1 MPGLARFDAVVI
13 GAGPAGYLAALRLA
27 QLGRSVAVVERE
39 RVGGECLNWGCIPS
53 KALIEV
59 ADLVHRTKRLS
70 QLGIEVEVRRI
81 SMPELIKWKDS
92 IVAKLVRGIETLFD
106 HYGVTLI
113 RGEGRV
119 KAGRKVEVL
128 SGNGRSEV
136 EAGSVLLAVG
146 SVPVTIPQIPFDGRR
161 VIGFREVLSL
171 EEVPSRL
178 LVVGGGAIGLE
189 MAFAFRK
196 LGSEVTV
203 VELMDR
209 VLPAMDPAVS
219 RAVQR
224 SLERLGVRTLLRSTV
239 SSSEPRGS
247 SVSVRIATPNG
258 ELTEDF
264 DRVLVAVG
272 KRAPELPVESSIGLE
287 LDQRGFVRVD
297 EAMRTN
303 VEWIWAAGDV
313 TGPPFLA
320 HRAYR
325 QGLVAA
331 ESIAGRVTTWAP
343 KSYPVAVFTDPEAA
357 SVGMTEEE
365 ASRSGR
371 RFRSFVFPL
380 AALGRAHTVGDAEG
394 FVKVLLEEGTD
405 ELLGVHVVGPHAS
418 ELISEASLAMENLM
432 TPDDFLRGVRPHPT
446 FSEALAEAVEL
457 ALGRPLHVALRKGSS

>member
-1 MPGLARFDAVVI
+1 MARFEAVVI

-59 ADLVHRTKRLS
+59 SDAIERARRLGAFGMELSVQRLS
-70 QLGIEVEVRRI
+70 LREVVR
-81 SMPELIKWKDS
+81 WKDS
-92 IVAKLVRGIETLFD
+92 VVERLVRGIETLFD

-119 KAGRKVEVL
+119 RSDRRVEVI
-128 SGNGRSEV
+128 GAEGKTEV

-146 SVPVTIPQIPFDGRR
+146 SVPVSLPQIPFDGKR
-161 VIGFREVLSL
+161 VIGFKEVLSL
-171 EEVPSRL
+171 EEVPSRM

-196 LGSEVTV
+196 LGAEVTV

-209 VLPAMDPAVS
+209 VLPAMDHSVS
-219 RAVQR
+219 RAIQR
-224 SLERLGVRTLLRSTV
+224 SLERAGIRVLVRSTV
-239 SSSEPRGS
+239 TSSEVRED
-247 SVSVRIATPNG
+247 SVRVRISTPEG
-258 ELTEDF
+258 ELVEEF
-264 DRVLVAVG
+264 ERVLVAVG
-272 KRAPELPVESSIGLE
+272 KRAPELPVDGSLGLE
-287 LDQRGFVRVD
+287 RDQKGFVKVD
-297 EAMRTN
+297 DEMRTD
-303 VEWIWAAGDV
+303 VGWVWAAGDV

-325 QGLVAA
+325 QGLIAA
-331 ESIAGRVTTWAP
+331 ESMAGKVTTWSP
-343 KSYPVAVFTDPEAA
+343 RFYPIAVFTDPEVA

-365 ASRSGR
+365 AERAGK
-371 RFRSFVFPL
+371 RFRSFVFPHS
-380 AALGRAHTVGDAEG
+380 ALGRALTVGETEG
-394 FVKVLLEEGTD
+394 FVKVLVEEGTG

-418 ELISEASLAMENLM
+418 ELIAEASLALENLM
-432 TPDDFLRGVRPHPT
+432 TPEDFLRGVRPHPT

-457 ALGRPLHVALRKGSS
+457 ALGRPLHIAVRRRAS

>member
-1 MPGLARFDAVVI
+1 LARFEAVVI

-59 ADLVHRTKRLS
+59 SDAIERARRLGAFGMELSVQRLS
-70 QLGIEVEVRRI
+70 LREVVR
-81 SMPELIKWKDS
+81 WKDS
-92 IVAKLVRGIETLFD
+92 VVERLVRGIETLFD

-119 KAGRKVEVL
+119 RSDRRVEVI
-128 SGNGRSEV
+128 GAEGKTEV

-146 SVPVTIPQIPFDGRR
+146 SVPVSLPQIPFDGER
-161 VIGFREVLSL
+161 VIGFKEVLSL
-171 EEVPSRL
+171 EEVPSRM

-196 LGSEVTV
+196 LGAEVTV

-209 VLPAMDPAVS
+209 VLPAMDHSVS
-219 RAVQR
+219 RAIQR
-224 SLERLGVRTLLRSTV
+224 SLERAGIRVLVRSTV
-239 SSSEPRGS
+239 TSSEVRED
-247 SVSVRIATPNG
+247 SVRVRISTPEG
-258 ELTEDF
+258 ELVEEF
-264 DRVLVAVG
+264 ERVLVAVG
-272 KRAPELPVESSIGLE
+272 KRAPELPVDGSLGLE
-287 LDQRGFVRVD
+287 RDQKGFVKVD
-297 EAMRTN
+297 DEMRTS
-303 VEWIWAAGDV
+303 VGWVWAAGDV

-325 QGLVAA
+325 QGLIAA
-331 ESIAGRVTTWAP
+331 ESMAGKVTTWSP
-343 KSYPVAVFTDPEAA
+343 RFYPIAVFTDPEVA

-365 ASRSGR
+365 AERAGK
-371 RFRSFVFPL
+371 RFRSFVFPHS
-380 AALGRAHTVGDAEG
+380 ALGRALTVGETGG
-394 FVKVLLEEGTD
+394 FVKVLVEEGTG

-418 ELISEASLAMENLM
+418 ELIAEASLALENLM
-432 TPDDFLRGVRPHPT
+432 TPEDFLRGVRPHPT

-457 ALGRPLHVALRKGSS
+457 ALGRPLHIAVRRRAS

>member
-1 MPGLARFDAVVI
+1 MARFEAVVI

-59 ADLVHRTKRLS
+59 SDAIERARRLGAFGMELSVQRLS
-70 QLGIEVEVRRI
+70 LREVVR
-81 SMPELIKWKDS
+81 WKDS
-92 IVAKLVRGIETLFD
+92 VVERLVRGIETLFD

-119 KAGRKVEVL
+119 RSDRRVEVI
-128 SGNGRSEV
+128 GADGKTEV

-146 SVPVTIPQIPFDGRR
+146 SVPVSLPQIPFDGRR
-161 VIGFREVLSL
+161 VIGFKEVLSL
-171 EEVPSRL
+171 EEVPSRM

-196 LGSEVTV
+196 LGAEVTV

-209 VLPAMDPAVS
+209 VLPAMDHSVS
-219 RAVQR
+219 RAIQR
-224 SLERLGVRTLLRSTV
+224 SLEGAGIRVLVRSTV
-239 SSSEPRGS
+239 TSSEVSGD
-247 SVSVRIATPNG
+247 SVRVRISTPEG
-258 ELTEDF
+258 ELVGEF
-264 DRVLVAVG
+264 ERVLVAVG
-272 KRAPELPVESSIGLE
+272 KRAPELPVDGSLGLE
-287 LDQRGFVRVD
+287 RDQKGFVKVD
-297 EAMRTN
+297 DEMRTN
-303 VEWIWAAGDV
+303 VGWIWAAGDV

-325 QGLVAA
+325 QGLIAA
-331 ESIAGRVTTWAP
+331 ESMAGNVTAWAP
-343 KSYPVAVFTDPEAA
+343 RFYPIAVFTDPEAA

-365 ASRSGR
+365 AERAGK
-371 RFRSFVFPL
+371 RFRSFVFPHS
-380 AALGRAHTVGDAEG
+380 ALGRALTVGETEG
-394 FVKVLLEEGTD
+394 FVKVLVEEGTG

-418 ELISEASLAMENLM
+418 ELIAEASLALENLM
-432 TPDDFLRGVRPHPT
+432 TPEDFLRGVRPHPT

-457 ALGRPLHVALRKGSS
+457 ALGRPFHIAVRRRAS

>member
-1 MPGLARFDAVVI
+1 MARFEAVVI

-59 ADLVHRTKRLS
+59 SDAIERARRLGAFGMELSVQRLS
-70 QLGIEVEVRRI
+70 LREVVR
-81 SMPELIKWKDS
+81 WKDS
-92 IVAKLVRGIETLFD
+92 VVERLVRGIETLFD

-119 KAGRKVEVL
+119 RSDRRVEVM
-128 SGNGRSEV
+128 GAEGKTEV

-146 SVPVTIPQIPFDGRR
+146 SVPVSLPQIPFDGKR
-161 VIGFREVLSL
+161 VIGFKEVLSL
-171 EEVPSRL
+171 EEVPSRM

-196 LGSEVTV
+196 LGAEVTV

-209 VLPAMDPAVS
+209 VLPAMDHSIS
-219 RAVQR
+219 RAIQR
-224 SLERLGVRTLLRSTV
+224 SLERAGIRVLVRSTV
-239 SSSEPRGS
+239 TSSEVSGD
-247 SVSVRIATPNG
+247 SVRVRFSTPEG
-258 ELTEDF
+258 ELVEEF
-264 DRVLVAVG
+264 ERVLVAVG
-272 KRAPELPVESSIGLE
+272 KRAPELPVDGSLGLE
-287 LDQRGFVRVD
+287 RDQKGFVKVD
-297 EAMRTN
+297 DEMRTN
-303 VEWIWAAGDV
+303 VGWVWAAGDV

-325 QGLVAA
+325 QGLIAA
-331 ESIAGRVTTWAP
+331 ESMAGKVTAWAP
-343 KSYPVAVFTDPEAA
+343 RFYPIAVFTDPEVA

-365 ASRSGR
+365 AERAGK
-371 RFRSFVFPL
+371 RFRSFVFPHS
-380 AALGRAHTVGDAEG
+380 ALGRALTVGETEG
-394 FVKVLLEEGTD
+394 FVKVLVEEGTG

-418 ELISEASLAMENLM
+418 ELIAEASLALENLM
-432 TPDDFLRGVRPHPT
+432 TPEDFLRGVRPHPT

-457 ALGRPLHVALRKGSS
+457 ALGRPLHIAVRRRAS

>member
-1 MPGLARFDAVVI
+1 MARFEAVVI

-59 ADLVHRTKRLS
+59 SDAIERARRLGAFGMELSVQRLS
-70 QLGIEVEVRRI
+70 LREVVR
-81 SMPELIKWKDS
+81 WKDS
-92 IVAKLVRGIETLFD
+92 VVERLVRGIETLFD

-119 KAGRKVEVL
+119 RSDRRVEVI
-128 SGNGRSEV
+128 GAEGKTEV

-146 SVPVTIPQIPFDGRR
+146 SVPVSLPQIPFDGKR
-161 VIGFREVLSL
+161 VIGFKEVLSL
-171 EEVPSRL
+171 EEVPSRM

-196 LGSEVTV
+196 LGAEVTV

-209 VLPAMDPAVS
+209 VLPAMDHSVS
-219 RAVQR
+219 RAVHR
-224 SLERLGVRTLLRSTV
+224 SLERAGIRVLVRSTV
-239 SSSEPRGS
+239 TSSEVRED
-247 SVSVRIATPNG
+247 SVRVRISMPEG
-258 ELTEDF
+258 ELVGEF
-264 DRVLVAVG
+264 ERVLVAVG
-272 KRAPELPVESSIGLE
+272 KRAPELPVDGSLGLE
-287 LDQRGFVRVD
+287 RDQKGFVKVD
-297 EAMRTN
+297 DEMRTN
-303 VEWIWAAGDV
+303 VGWVWAAGDV

-325 QGLVAA
+325 QGLIAA
-331 ESIAGRVTTWAP
+331 ESMAGKVTAWAP
-343 KSYPVAVFTDPEAA
+343 RFYPIAVFTDPEAA

-365 ASRSGR
+365 AERAGK
-371 RFRSFVFPL
+371 RFRSFVFPHS
-380 AALGRAHTVGDAEG
+380 ALGRALTVGETEG
-394 FVKVLLEEGTD
+394 FVKVLVEEGTG

-418 ELISEASLAMENLM
+418 ELIAEASLALENLM
-432 TPDDFLRGVRPHPT
+432 TPEDFLRGVRPHPT

-457 ALGRPLHVALRKGSS
+457 ALGRPLHIAVRRRAS

>member
-1 MPGLARFDAVVI
+1 LARFEAVVI

-59 ADLVHRTKRLS
+59 SDAIERARRLGAFGMELSVQRLS
-70 QLGIEVEVRRI
+70 LREVVR
-81 SMPELIKWKDS
+81 WKDS
-92 IVAKLVRGIETLFD
+92 VVERLVRGIETLFD

-119 KAGRKVEVL
+119 RSDRRVEVI
-128 SGNGRSEV
+128 GAEGKTEV

-146 SVPVTIPQIPFDGRR
+146 SVPVSLPQIPFDGKR
-161 VIGFREVLSL
+161 VIGFKEVLSL
-171 EEVPSRL
+171 EEVPSRM

-196 LGSEVTV
+196 LGAEVTV

-209 VLPAMDPAVS
+209 VLPAMDHSVS
-219 RAVQR
+219 RAIQR
-224 SLERLGVRTLLRSTV
+224 SLERAGIRVLVRSTV
-239 SSSEPRGS
+239 TSSEVSGD
-247 SVSVRIATPNG
+247 SVRVRISTPEG
-258 ELTEDF
+258 ELVGEF
-264 DRVLVAVG
+264 ERVLVAVG
-272 KRAPELPVESSIGLE
+272 KRAPELPVDGSLGLE
-287 LDQRGFVRVD
+287 RDQKGFVKVD
-297 EAMRTN
+297 DEMRTS
-303 VEWIWAAGDV
+303 VGWVWAAGDV

-325 QGLVAA
+325 QGLIAA
-331 ESIAGRVTTWAP
+331 ESMAGKVTTWSP
-343 KSYPVAVFTDPEAA
+343 RFYPIAVFTDPEAA

-365 ASRSGR
+365 AERAGK
-371 RFRSFVFPL
+371 RFRSFVFPHS
-380 AALGRAHTVGDAEG
+380 ALGRALTVGETEG
-394 FVKVLLEEGTD
+394 FVKVLVEEGTG

-418 ELISEASLAMENLM
+418 ELIAEASLALENLM
-432 TPDDFLRGVRPHPT
+432 TPEDFLRGVRPHPT

-457 ALGRPLHVALRKGSS
+457 ALGRPLHIAVRRRAS